1 MFNTHES
8 QEDLDRTRIE
18 LEEIR
23 RRGTKSDVEFYDK
36 KIKKRKRLRRLVQLI
51 WLLGG
56 YFSYMFIFTG
66 IKDDFDS
73 EVLAYIASI
82 IWAYLYAFKLRCPP
96 DDIWIKWGN
105 N

>member
-1 MFNTHES
+1 MVY
-8 QEDLDRTRIE
+8 QEDLDKERVR
-18 LEEIR
+18 LNEIR
-23 RRGTKSDVEFYDK
+23 RRGRRVDVEYYEK
-36 KIKKRKRLRRLVQLI
+36 EIKKRKRLRRLVQWI
-51 WLLGG
+51 WLCGG
-56 YFSYMFIFTG
+56 YFSYMYIFTG